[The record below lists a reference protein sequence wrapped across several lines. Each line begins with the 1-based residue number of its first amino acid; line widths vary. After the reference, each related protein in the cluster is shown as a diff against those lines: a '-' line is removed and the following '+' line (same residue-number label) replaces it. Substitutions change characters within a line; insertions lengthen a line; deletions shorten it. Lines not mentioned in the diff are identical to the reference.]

1 MEIDPRRLGVLLA
14 VSRQNSVVGAAS
26 SLRVSPSAVSQQIA
40 RLEHETQ
47 VTLLDRNPGGV
58 TLTPAGRVLA
68 EAAEQIEAELH
79 RAERALLEV
88 GGEVTG
94 TVRVGSFHSVIRSLL
109 LPLLGELDERLPGVD
124 LVVHEVV
131 ADDAMP
137 ALRSGDLDL
146 LILERDATVRATS
159 PRGTDDVPI
168 LDEPWYLLTPS
179 SLPEPRS
186 LSDMA
191 HRSWLDV
198 DADTAS
204 GRAMRRLTAGL
215 GVDRAPHRALDHT
228 STILMVAA
236 GLGSALLPALAL
248 VDNLPEGV
256 AAHRLPG
263 LGSRRLVARHRST
276 RGEPTEAVRYVIDAL
291 IDRSA
296 LLAEGFDTSLDAGT
310 PTP

>member
-26 SLRVSPSAVSQQIA
+26 ELHVSPSAVSQQIA
-40 RLEHETQ
+40 RLEHETRA
-47 VTLLDRNPGGV
+47 TLLDRHTTGV
-58 TLTPAGRVLA
+58 TLTPAGAVLA

-79 RAERALLEV
+79 RAERTLLEL

-94 TVRVGSFHSVIRSLL
+94 TVRIGSFHSVIRSIL
-109 LPLLGELDERLPGVD
+109 LPLLTELDERLPGVD
-124 LVVHEVV
+124 LVVREIE
-131 ADDAMP
+131 ADEAMP
-137 ALRSGDLDL
+137 ALRAGDLDL
-146 LILERDATVRATS
+146 LVLERDATVRTTS
-159 PRGTDDVPI
+159 PRGTEDVAI

-179 SLPEPRS
+179 SLPEPRT
-186 LSDMA
+186 LNDTA
-191 HRSWLDV
+191 HRPWLDI

-215 GVDRAPHRALDHT
+215 GANRAPHRALDHT
-228 STILMVAA
+228 TTILMVAA

-276 RGEPTEAVRYVIDAL
+276 RGEPTEAVRSVIDAL
-291 IDRSA
+291 IDYA
-296 LLAEGFDTSLDAGT
+296 AVLAEGFDVNLDAGT
-310 PTP
+310 PSG